1 MYLLN
6 DMVLLARSSNTGPD
20 SLNTGKL
27 KLIAMIST
35 KEILVKDLEDTPSN
49 YWIYIFKSI
58 LYTII

>member
-6 DMVLLARSSNTGPD
+6 DMVLLARSTSNNPD
-20 SLNTGKL
+20 SLNIGKL

-49 YWIYIFKSI
+49 Y
-58 LYTII
+58 